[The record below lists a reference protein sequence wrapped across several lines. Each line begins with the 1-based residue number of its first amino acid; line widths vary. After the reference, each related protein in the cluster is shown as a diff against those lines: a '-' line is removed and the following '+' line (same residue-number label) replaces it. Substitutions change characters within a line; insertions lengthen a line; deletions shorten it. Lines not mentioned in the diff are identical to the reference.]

1 MQFWDHIE
9 ELRKR
14 FFRIIIVVISLMLIV
29 FSFKSFLFD
38 TILFGPLNNN
48 FITYQFIC
56 HFFPKSNICN
66 FNYFIDLQNLTISGQ
81 FIKHI
86 SISFLISLFLAFPYI
101 IWELWLF
108 VKPGLYDYEKKS
120 AIKILVNSIL
130 LFIIG
135 TLFSY
140 FIIIPLTI
148 NFFYNYQVSARVI
161 NQFTLDSYFTTFTTL
176 LVLLG
181 LVFELPIIIYFLIK
195 FNIVS
200 INTLKKQRKIIF
212 LIILIIAAYI
222 TPGGDPISL
231 TIMTAPLYLLF
242 EFSLMIANNRLKHK
256 KTNIL

>member
-1 MQFWDHIE
+1 MQFWDHLE

-14 FFRIIIVVISLMLIV
+14 FFRIIIVVISLMIIV

-38 TILFGPLNNN
+38 TILFGPLNKD

-56 HFFPKSNICN
+56 HFFPQSNNCN
-66 FNYFIDLQNLTISGQ
+66 YKYYIDLQNLTISGQ

-120 AIKILVNSIL
+120 AIKILINSIL

-181 LVFELPIIIYFLIK
+181 LVFELPIILYFLIK

-242 EFSLMIANNRLKHK
+242 EFSLMIANKRLKHK
-256 KTNIL
+256 KSNI

>member
-14 FFRIIIVVISLMLIV
+14 FFRIIIVIIILMITV

-38 TILFGPLNNN
+38 TLLFGPLNHN
-48 FITYQFIC
+48 FITYKIIC
-56 HFFPKSNICN
+56 HFFPQSNLCDN
-66 FNYFIDLQNLTISGQ
+66 NYFINLQNLTISGQ

-86 SISFLISLFLAFPYI
+86 SISFIISIFIAFPYI
-101 IWELWLF
+101 IWEFWMF

-120 AIKILVNSIL
+120 AAKMLINSIL

-148 NFFYNYQVSARVI
+148 NFFFNYQVSTRI
-161 NQFTLDSYFTTFTTL
+161 LNQFTLDSYFATFTTL
-176 LVLLG
+176 LVLIG

-200 INTLKKQRKIIF
+200 INSLKKQRKIVF

-231 TIMTAPLYLLF
+231 IIMTAPLYLLF
-242 EFSLMIANNRLKHK
+242 EFSLLIGQKSIKQKNRK
-256 KTNIL
+256 

>member
-14 FFRIIIVVISLMLIV
+14 FFRIIIVIIILMITV
-29 FSFKSFLFD
+29 FNFKSFLFD
-38 TILFGPLNNN
+38 TLLFGPLNHN
-48 FITYQFIC
+48 FITYKIIC
-56 HFFPKSNICN
+56 HLFPQSNLCDN
-66 FNYFIDLQNLTISGQ
+66 NYFINLQNLTISGQ

-86 SISFLISLFLAFPYI
+86 SISFIISIFIAFPYI
-101 IWELWLF
+101 IWEFWMF
-108 VKPGLYDYEKKS
+108 IKPGLYDYEKKS
-120 AIKILVNSIL
+120 AAKMLINSIL

-148 NFFYNYQVSARVI
+148 NFFFNYQVSARI
-161 NQFTLDSYFTTFTTL
+161 LNQFTLDSYFATFTTL
-176 LVLLG
+176 LVLIG

-200 INTLKKQRKIIF
+200 INTLKKQRKIVF

-231 TIMTAPLYLLF
+231 IIMTAPLYLLF
-242 EFSLMIANNRLKHK
+242 EFSLLIGQKSIKQKNR
-256 KTNIL
+256 N

>member
-14 FFRIIIVVISLMLIV
+14 FFRIIIVVIILMMIV

-38 TILFGPLNNN
+38 TLLFGPLNQN

-56 HFFPKSNICN
+56 QIIPQSSICDN
-66 FNYFIDLQNLTISGQ
+66 NYFIDLQNLTISGQ

-86 SISFLISLFLAFPYI
+86 SISFIISIFIAFPYI
-101 IWELWLF
+101 IWELWKF

-120 AIKILVNSIL
+120 AAKMLINSIL

-135 TLFSY
+135 SLFSY

-148 NFFYNYQVSARVI
+148 NFFFNYQVSARVL
-161 NQFTLDSYFTTFTTL
+161 NQFTLDSYFATFTTL
-176 LVLLG
+176 LVLIG

-200 INTLKKQRKIIF
+200 INTLKKQRKIVF

-231 TIMTAPLYLLF
+231 IIMTAPLYLLF
-242 EFSLMIANNRLKHK
+242 EFSLIIGQNSLKQKNNLV
-256 KTNIL
+256 

>member
-1 MQFWDHIE
+1 M
-9 ELRKR
+9 
-14 FFRIIIVVISLMLIV
+14 S
-29 FSFKSFLFD
+29 
-38 TILFGPLNNN
+38 
-48 FITYQFIC
+48 
-56 HFFPKSNICN
+56 FFPQSNICN
-66 FNYFIDLQNLTISGQ
+66 YNYYIDLQNLTISGQ

-120 AIKILVNSIL
+120 AIKILINSIL

-200 INTLKKQRKIIF
+200 INTLKNKGK
-212 LIILIIAAYI
+212 
-222 TPGGDPISL
+222 
-231 TIMTAPLYLLF
+231 
-242 EFSLMIANNRLKHK
+242 
-256 KTNIL
+256 

>member
-1 MQFWDHIE
+1 
-9 ELRKR
+9 
-14 FFRIIIVVISLMLIV
+14 
-29 FSFKSFLFD
+29 
-38 TILFGPLNNN
+38 
-48 FITYQFIC
+48 
-56 HFFPKSNICN
+56 
-66 FNYFIDLQNLTISGQ
+66 
-81 FIKHI
+81 
-86 SISFLISLFLAFPYI
+86 
-101 IWELWLF
+101 LWLF

-120 AIKILVNSIL
+120 AIKILINSIL

-161 NQFTLDSYFTTFTTL
+161 NQFTLDSYFNTFTTL

-212 LIILIIAAYI
+212 LIILIVAAYI

-242 EFSLMIANNRLKHK
+242 EFSLMIANNSLKHK
-256 KTNIL
+256 KTGV

>member
-1 MQFWDHIE
+1 MQFWDHLE

-14 FFRIIIVVISLMLIV
+14 FFRIIIVVIILMIIV
-29 FSFKSFLFD
+29 FCFKSFLFD
-38 TILFGPLNNN
+38 TILFGPLNKN
-48 FITYQFIC
+48 FITYQLIC

-66 FNYFIDLQNLTISGQ
+66 YNYFINLQNLTISGQ
-81 FIKHI
+81 FIKQI

-120 AIKILVNSIL
+120 AIKILINSIL

-135 TLFSY
+135 ILFSY
-140 FIIIPLTI
+140 FTIIPLTI

-212 LIILIIAAYI
+212 LIIFIIAAYI

-242 EFSLMIANNRLKHK
+242 ELSLMIANNSLKQK
-256 KTNIL
+256 KSGV